1 MGILKASWTATSVLF
16 SWESRY
22 LWKPV
27 MPRKRESS
35 NYPFL
40 NPVMWHHAVS
50 LYFSKITAVNF
61 KNDTSQSFFFFPKW
75 HIAVFVFSCLVCLT
89 VLFLLCLWCIHGH
102 DPLPDNMGS
111 VPSLTALCLAAPAY
125 MVFRPVKG
133 AWELPGHWLTSEQ
146 GEGLSAPEGRKDR
159 YFSELMTSFLTALTC
174 YCISD
179 FKSL

>member
-27 MPRKRESS
+27 MPRKLESS

-40 NPVMWHHAVS
+40 NPVMWRHAVS
-50 LYFSKITAVNF
+50 LYFSKMTAVNF
-61 KNDTSQSFFFFPKW
+61 KNDTSQSFFFSPKW
-75 HIAVFVFSCLVCLT
+75 HIAVFVFSCLVCLK

-133 AWELPGHWLTSEQ
+133 AWELPGQTDWLVN
-146 GEGLSAPEGRKDR
+146 RVKD
-159 YFSELMTSFLTALTC
+159 FLPPRAGKTGAFQNWWLL
-174 YCISD
+174 
-179 FKSL
+179 FWQP